1 MQKRPS
7 PPSLTSGFSKGSE
20 ADGLMADINTTPL
33 VDVMLVL
40 LIIFI
45 VTAPL
50 ISQGINL
57 NLPKAEAPV
66 VKPQNEPLVLEINAQ
81 GGVFYKTEL
90 LSEERLDSLL
100 AELKT
105 SNEEAVIQIRA
116 DKQTTYEAIVRVM
129 SKATEKGLTKLALIT
144 EPPAPAQ
151 RR

>member
-1 MQKRPS
+1 
-7 PPSLTSGFSKGSE
+7 
-20 ADGLMADINTTPL
+20 MADINTTPL

-57 NLPKAEAPV
+57 NLPKAEAPA
-66 VKPQNEPLVLEINAQ
+66 VKPQNEPVVLEINSQ

-100 AELKT
+100 AGLKT

-129 SKATEKGLTKLALIT
+129 SKATQNGLTKLALIT
-144 EPPAPAQ
+144 EPPAPVQ

>member
-105 SNEEAVIQIRA
+105 RNGEAVIQIRA

-129 SKATEKGLTKLALIT
+129 SKATQNGLTKLALIT
-144 EPPAPAQ
+144 EPPAPVQ

>member
-1 MQKRPS
+1 MQNPPS
-7 PPSLTSGFSKGSE
+7 PPRLTSGFSKGSE

-50 ISQGINL
+50 INQGINL
-57 NLPKAEAPV
+57 NLPKAEAPA
-66 VKPQNEPLVLEINAQ
+66 VKPQNEPLVIEINAE

-129 SKATEKGLTKLALIT
+129 SKATQKGLTKLTLIT

>member
-57 NLPKAEAPV
+57 NLPKAEAPA
-66 VKPQNEPLVLEINAQ
+66 VKPQNEPLVLEINAE

-90 LSEERLDSLL
+90 LSEEGLDSLL

-129 SKATEKGLTKLALIT
+129 SKATQKGLTKLALIT
-144 EPPAPAQ
+144 EPPSPAQ